1 MTGAPV
7 AMSKSSNKASPPIL
21 FFMGISRHDRV
32 MVEAGYRK
40 DIERELRL
48 AGDSEDEAIDL
59 ARMAL
64 LLAALDEPGVPLMSY
79 EAHLS
84 ELVNEARADIAS
96 MERPT
101 ADMLAAKIAAIIA
114 GKYAY
119 KGDNENYD
127 DLQNA
132 NLMRVIDRRKGLP
145 VALGILYL
153 HVARA
158 CGIDL
163 YGLNFPGHF
172 VLRLQA
178 GSGAAIL
185 DPFNGGL
192 TLTTSDLLDMLRS
205 IEGPSARLT
214 PQSYAPVSSREIL
227 LRLQNNI
234 LSRALRAEELERARE
249 VVTHMTWL
257 APKRA
262 GLHFELGRLEVHA
275 GHMAAAATAFESC
288 RSLASDSGEM
298 RIAGMAEEALRRLR
312 TKLN

>member
-1 MTGAPV
+1 M
-7 AMSKSSNKASPPIL
+7 L
-21 FFMGISRHDRV
+21 FRGLPRHDRR
-32 MVEAGYRK
+32 MMETPYLK
-40 DIERELRL
+40 TIEQELKR
-48 AGDSEDEAIDL
+48 AGDGEDDAIDL

-64 LLAALDEPGVPLMSY
+64 LLAALDAPGVPIATY
-79 EAHLS
+79 EEHLK
-84 ELVNEARADIAS
+84 ELALEARAALAE
-96 MERPT
+96 MERPN
-101 ADMLAAKIAAIIA
+101 ADALAAKIAAIVA
-114 GKYAY
+114 GKFAY

-153 HVARA
+153 HVGRA
-158 CGIDL
+158 CGLNL

-172 VLRLQA
+172 VLRLEA

-192 TLTTSDLLDMLRS
+192 TLNPNDLLEMLRS

-234 LSRALRAEELERARE
+234 LSRALRAEELDRARE

-257 APKRA
+257 APRRA
-262 GLHFELGRLEVHA
+262 GLYFELARLEVHA
-275 GHMAAAATAFESC
+275 GHMAAAAAAFENC
-288 RSLASDSGEM
+288 RLLALESGET
-298 RIAGMAEEALRRLR
+298 RIADMAADALRRLR
-312 TKLN
+312 ARLH